1 MLAPAKLEAL
11 QQIIPQYSREELLW
25 ISGYL
30 AGIAGGQAATP
41 APAVLNDQISIV
53 FGTETGN
60 SKKVAAQLAA
70 RLKQAQ
76 RKVKLTSAD
85 QYKPEWLA
93 NEQQLIVVISTQG
106 EGEPPAQAKAFYE
119 HLHQRS
125 EALPQLRYAV
135 VALGS
140 RSYPLFCQAGI
151 DIDTQLRRLQAQPI
165 TAMALCDDDYE
176 PIATAWTDGLLQI
189 LAQKLPATPAA
200 STVAPTTTDAK
211 KQYNATLAVK
221 QLLNDTGSQQAVYHL
236 ELDLPEEPN
245 YTPGN
250 AIGLVPHNDPTTV
263 EKILQ
268 LLRIPASKPL
278 LYKGQQVPASTLL
291 QQYVSV
297 SYLSSGVVKKY
308 AQLTGADIPDT
319 RLDLYDLLRIYP
331 LPDELEAQLVIDLL
345 NPISPRLYTIS
356 SAPNAHRGQLHL
368 TVALDRFSTSS
379 GQRHGFASGWLTSL
393 PVGTQLSFFLHTQ
406 KNFQLPRSD
415 KHLIMIGRG
424 TGIAPFRSMLAERD
438 ATGATGRNW
447 LFFAE
452 ENFVTDFYYQTDI
465 QAWHET
471 GSLQHVSLAF
481 EKNRQRQLQMHDLL
495 LLEADKLWQWIDSGA
510 YLMVSGKKEHMGKP
524 VEEALLQIIQQKK
537 NTDAAG
543 AQAFLKQLQKEGL
556 YAKELY

>member
-30 AGIAGGQAATP
+30 AGIAGSQAGTS
-41 APAVLNDQISIV
+41 APAVLNDHISIV
-53 FGTETGN
+53 YGTETGN
-60 SKKVAAQLAA
+60 SKKVAAQLSA

-76 RKVKLTSAD
+76 HKVKLTSAD

-93 NEQQLIVVISTQG
+93 KEKQLIVVISTQG
-106 EGEPPAQAKAFYE
+106 EGEPPAQAKAFYD

-125 EALPQLRYAV
+125 EALPHLRYAV
-135 VALGS
+135 IALGS

-151 DIDTQLRRLQAQPI
+151 DIDTQLRRLHAQPI

-176 PIATAWTDGLLQI
+176 PIATAWIDGLLQI
-189 LAQKLPATPAA
+189 LAQQLPAKPAA
-200 STVAPTTTDAK
+200 STVASTTTDTK
-211 KQYNATLAVK
+211 KQYHATLAVK
-221 QLLNDTGSQQAVYHL
+221 QLLNDVGSQQAVYHI
-236 ELDLPEEPN
+236 EFDLPEEAN
-245 YTPGN
+245 YIPGN
-250 AIGLVPHNDPTTV
+250 AIGLVPQNDAATID
-263 EKILQ
+263 KLLQ
-268 LLRIPASKPL
+268 LLRIPGSKML

-297 SYLSSGVVKKY
+297 RYLSSGVLKKY
-308 AQLTGADIPDT
+308 AQLIGADIPDT
-319 RLDLYDLLRIYP
+319 RLDLYDLLRMYP
-331 LPDELEAQLVIDLL
+331 LPDELDAQWLVDLL
-345 NPISPRLYTIS
+345 NPISPRLYTIAS
-356 SAPNAHRGQLHL
+356 SPNAHPGQLHL
-368 TVALDRFSTSS
+368 TVALERFNTSS
-379 GQRHGFASGWLTSL
+379 GQQHGLASGWLTQL
-393 PVGTQLSFFLHTQ
+393 PVGAQVSFFLHTQ

-415 KHLIMIGRG
+415 KHLIMICRG

-452 ENFVTDFYYQTDI
+452 ENFVTDFYYQTEI
-465 QAWHET
+465 QAWYET
-471 GSLQHVSLAF
+471 GSLHHVSLAF
-481 EKNRQRQLQMHDLL
+481 EKNRQRQLQMPELL

-510 YLMVSGKKEHMGKP
+510 YLMVSGKKEYMGKP